1 MWTTDM
7 SKIVLY
13 KNWIRKQSTEIVLKV
28 CILLHKNTTMHFISK
43 QIFHVHVI
51 ALNCSFTS
59 FLTLKL
65 RVYIHMSRWM
75 GAKEISWKVSHDA
88 VLMFCCFDQAY
99 TKWGYSCNPH
109 TRSWG
114 MPLVQPASSVGQTEK
129 KKQNFKNRC
138 GNSPNICFYL
148 YKTATFTF
156 HGPAQTPQ
164 LASCWRWSEQNTF
177 CHTQFFFPPLVS
189 EDILP
194 QLHDKWLF
202 MVLSHCREITW
213 KKKKQGK
220 KKIFFPDRR
229 IPSGTSHGSLFQ
241 DEINM

>member
-1 MWTTDM
+1 MSSGWQKERKNHLSPLPTCCQTREGKEKRNKCAHVDYRYCM

-43 QIFHVHVI
+43 QILHVHVI
-51 ALNCSFTS
+51 ASNCSFTS

-114 MPLVQPASSVGQTEK
+114 MPLVQPASSVVQTEK
-129 KKQNFKNRC
+129 KK
-138 GNSPNICFYL
+138 
-148 YKTATFTF
+148 
-156 HGPAQTPQ
+156 
-164 LASCWRWSEQNTF
+164 
-177 CHTQFFFPPLVS
+177 
-189 EDILP
+189 
-194 QLHDKWLF
+194 
-202 MVLSHCREITW
+202 
-213 KKKKQGK
+213 
-220 KKIFFPDRR
+220 
-229 IPSGTSHGSLFQ
+229 
-241 DEINM
+241 

>member
-1 MWTTDM
+1 M

-43 QIFHVHVI
+43 QILHVHVI

-129 KKQNFKNRC
+129 K
-138 GNSPNICFYL
+138 
-148 YKTATFTF
+148 
-156 HGPAQTPQ
+156 
-164 LASCWRWSEQNTF
+164 
-177 CHTQFFFPPLVS
+177 
-189 EDILP
+189 
-194 QLHDKWLF
+194 
-202 MVLSHCREITW
+202 
-213 KKKKQGK
+213 
-220 KKIFFPDRR
+220 
-229 IPSGTSHGSLFQ
+229 
-241 DEINM
+241 EINKILKIDAATLQISAFIYTKQPHLLSTVPHKLHS